1 MGDGSTGAHSAWLSS
16 QARSRGKWYQLGV
29 IDTVDFAI
37 RIAAGAG
44 LGAAIGLER
53 QWRPKMAGL
62 RTNALVSLGSTLFVL
77 MGAYAFGAGDPTRVA
92 AQVASGIGFLGAG
105 VIIKQGASISG
116 LNTAATL
123 WASAAVGTLAGA
135 GLFAAAA
142 LGTAAIIGANL
153 LLRPVSRAVDRRGS
167 AKTELGPTEY
177 RFEVRC
183 LVESENE
190 VRRLVTS
197 AVMQPHFTVQSISAV
212 DIDSDEGQGEVRI
225 TAIVLSDERDDAG
238 IEEALANVIAA
249 KPVTAVRWSAV
260 DLSGVD

>member
-1 MGDGSTGAHSAWLSS
+1 M
-16 QARSRGKWYQLGV
+16 
-29 IDTVDFAI
+29 IDTLDIAL

-53 QWRPKMAGL
+53 QWRSKMAGL
-62 RTNALVSLGSTLFVL
+62 RTNALVSLGSALFVL

-123 WASAAVGTLAGA
+123 WASAAVGTLVGA
-135 GLFAAAA
+135 GMYGAAGIGTGAVIAA
-142 LGTAAIIGANL
+142 NV
-153 LLRPVSRAVDRRGS
+153 LLRPVSRALDRHRALG
-167 AKTELGPTEY
+167 TEPGPTEY

-183 LVESENE
+183 LVEAEGE
-190 VRRLVTS
+190 VRALVVGAIT
-197 AVMQPHFTVQSISAV
+197 QPHFTIQSISAV
-212 DIDSDEGQGEVRI
+212 DVDSDVGGGEVRI
-225 TAIVLSDERDDAG
+225 TAIVVAEERDDHA
-238 IEEALANVIAA
+238 IETALANVITAR
-249 KPVTAVRWSAV
+249 PVTAVRWSAE

>member
-1 MGDGSTGAHSAWLSS
+1 M
-16 QARSRGKWYQLGV
+16 
-29 IDTVDFAI
+29 IDTLDIAL

-53 QWRPKMAGL
+53 QWRSKMAGL
-62 RTNALVSLGSTLFVL
+62 RTNALVSLGSALFVL

-123 WASAAVGTLAGA
+123 WASAAVGTLVGA
-135 GLFAAAA
+135 GMYGAAGI
-142 LGTAAIIGANL
+142 GTAAVIAANV
-153 LLRPVSRAVDRRGS
+153 LLRPVSRALDRHRALG
-167 AKTELGPTEY
+167 TEPGPTEY

-183 LVESENE
+183 LVEAEGE
-190 VRRLVTS
+190 VRALVVGAIT
-197 AVMQPHFTVQSISAV
+197 QPHFTIQSISAV
-212 DIDSDEGQGEVRI
+212 DVDSETGGGEVRI
-225 TAIVLSDERDDAG
+225 TAIVVAEERDDHA
-238 IEEALANVIAA
+238 IESALANVITAR
-249 KPVTAVRWSAV
+249 PVTAVRWSAE

>member
-1 MGDGSTGAHSAWLSS
+1 
-16 QARSRGKWYQLGV
+16 V
-29 IDTVDFAI
+29 IDTLDTAI

-53 QWRPKMAGL
+53 QWRSKMAGL

-105 VIIKQGASISG
+105 VIIKQGVSISG

-123 WASAAVGTLAGA
+123 WASAAVGSLVGG
-135 GLFAAAA
+135 GLYAAAGM
-142 LGTAAIIGANL
+142 GTAAVIAANL
-153 LLRPVSRAVDRRGS
+153 LLRPVSRAVDRRRVVI
-167 AKTELGPTEY
+167 TEGGPTEY

-183 LVESENE
+183 LVESETE
-190 VRRLVTS
+190 VRSLVLA
-197 AVMQPHFTVQSISAV
+197 AVTQPKFTIQSISAV
-212 DIDSDEGQGEVRI
+212 DLDSDDGEGEVKI
-225 TAIVLSDERDDAG
+225 TAIVVAEERDDHA
-238 IEEALANVIAA
+238 IETALASVITA
-249 KPVTAVRWSAV
+249 KPVTAVRWSAE